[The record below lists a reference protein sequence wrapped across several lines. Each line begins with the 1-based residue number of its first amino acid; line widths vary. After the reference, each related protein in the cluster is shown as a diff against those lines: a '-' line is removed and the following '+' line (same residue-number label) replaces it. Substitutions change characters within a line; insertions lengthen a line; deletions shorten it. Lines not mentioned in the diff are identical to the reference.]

1 MIHWNKYEPKVI
13 VQKQNRYLDFL
24 INPSF
29 SRNNYLL
36 FYHFKIMVLE
46 QITRDI
52 IFHM

>member
-1 MIHWNKYEPKVI
+1 MIHWYKYKPKVT

-24 INPSF
+24 INPNF
-29 SRNNYLL
+29 SRNKYLL